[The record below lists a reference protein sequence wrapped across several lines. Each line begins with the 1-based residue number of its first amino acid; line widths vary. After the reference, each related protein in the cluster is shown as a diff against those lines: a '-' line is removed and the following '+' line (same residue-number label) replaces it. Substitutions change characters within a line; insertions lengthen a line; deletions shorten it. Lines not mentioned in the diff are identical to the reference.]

1 MEEIKTNDDG
11 MTAIHIR
18 RGDYVDLGLN
28 LSLNYYKNA
37 INMAKILLKIL
48 NLKFFQTIYNGLNPK

>member
-37 INMAKILLKIL
+37 NF
-48 NLKFFQTIYNGLNPK
+48 KFNGDLYCKN